1 MTQTM
6 LDTGVITKAV
16 ELASRAPSLHNSQPW
31 RWVASSAIVELF
43 LDPHRL
49 VTSADGSGREAIISC
64 GALLDHFQVAM
75 AAAGWDTNVDEFP
88 NPNNPD
94 HLAAIDFAPMD
105 YVAQARRDRADAI
118 SRRRTDRRP
127 FRAPS
132 EWASIES
139 VLRSSFG
146 DDVVELAVLGD
157 DARPRLA
164 EASRLTETL
173 RRYDDT
179 YHHELSW
186 WTASSR
192 ESEGIPK
199 SALASESAARGVAVN
214 RQFPTDWHSERS
226 SASRQDQAKIVV
238 LSTPG
243 DTRADALHCGRA
255 LSALLLE
262 CTLAGLATCPIT
274 HITEMEASRNI
285 VGDLTGSTAVPQV
298 LIRIGTAPAGQVPAP
313 TPRRP
318 LSDVLE
324 IRR

>member
-6 LDTGVITKAV
+6 VDTAVMTKAV
-16 ELASRAPSLHNSQPW
+16 ELACRAPSLHNSQPW
-31 RWVASSAIVELF
+31 RWVASSTSVELF

-49 VTSADGSGREAIISC
+49 VTSADSSGREAVMSC

-75 AAAGWDTNVDEFP
+75 AAVGWDTNVDVFP
-88 NPNNPD
+88 NPNNQD
-94 HLAAIDFAPMD
+94 HLASIDFAPMD

-127 FRAPS
+127 FRAPN
-132 EWASIES
+132 EWPSIEP
-139 VLRSSFG
+139 VLRSSLHSDG
-146 DDVVELAVLGD
+146 VELTVLGD

-164 EASRLTETL
+164 EASRLTENL

-192 ESEGIPK
+192 EAEGIPQ
-199 SALASESAARGVAVN
+199 SALASGSAARGVAVN
-214 RQFPTDWHSERS
+214 RQFPTNWHSERS

-243 DTRADALHCGRA
+243 DTRVDALDCGRA
-255 LSALLLE
+255 LSAVLLE
-262 CTLAGLATCPIT
+262 STLARLATCPVT
-274 HITEMEASRNI
+274 HITELEASRDI
-285 VGDLTGSTAVPQV
+285 VADLTG
-298 LIRIGTAPAGQVPAP
+298 
-313 TPRRP
+313 
-318 LSDVLE
+318 
-324 IRR
+324 